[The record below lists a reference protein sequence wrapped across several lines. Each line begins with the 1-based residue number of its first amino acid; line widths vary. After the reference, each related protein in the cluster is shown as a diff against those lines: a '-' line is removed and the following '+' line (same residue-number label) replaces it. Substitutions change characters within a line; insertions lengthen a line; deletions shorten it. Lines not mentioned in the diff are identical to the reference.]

1 MPTSSY
7 SFLFILLFC
16 FSTAALAGDPFVF
29 YDWTVSYLTAS
40 PLGVKQKVIGING
53 QFPGPIL
60 NVTTNWNV
68 VVNVKNGL
76 DEPFLL
82 TWNGIQHR
90 KNSWQDGV
98 LGTNC
103 PIPAGWNWTYQF
115 QVKDQIGSFFYF
127 PSLSFQRAAGGYGG
141 IIINNRE
148 VIPVPF
154 GMPDGDITIFI
165 SDWYSKSHK
174 ELRQDVEKGIN
185 LGVPDGILIN
195 GFGPYHID
203 GAVVPD
209 GITYLKIN
217 VEPGKTYRL
226 RVHNVGISTSL
237 NFRIQNHNLLLV
249 ETEGSYTVQQNYTNM
264 DVHVG
269 QSYSFLVT
277 MDQNA
282 SSDYYIVASPRFVNS
297 SAWGSGTGVAI
308 LHYSNSQGPASGP
321 LPDLPNEND
330 PYFSMNQARSIRW
343 NVSAGAARPNPQG
356 SFKYGQI
363 TVTDVYVILN
373 RPPEL
378 IDGKW
383 RTTLN
388 GISYL
393 PPSTPLTLAQQ
404 FNIPGVYKLDFP
416 NKLMNRPPKID
427 TSLINGT
434 YRGFM
439 EIILQNNDTTVQSY
453 HLDGFAFFVVGMDF
467 GVWTENSRVTYNKW
481 DGVARCTTQVF
492 PGAWT
497 AILVSLDNAGNWNL
511 RSENLDSWYLGQE
524 VYLNVLNT
532 ENDTD
537 EAPLPGNAIYCG
549 LLSSLQ
555 TDQAQ
560 RVNFSGASSLS
571 DGHRRILVMLLLAF
585 LGTFFKLAFLKRIKA
600 PNGGTY
606 NLRKTTTTT
615 TTLSAVLHEQP
626 IGFRFFASQVAR
638 RTSCFKPWPKG
649 DYVGS
654 FRKMSATAGIGMA
667 KNEEGLKLVLV
678 NGGSRARKMVGIW
691 LFGSAAWVFSMV
703 LLGGVTRLTRSGL
716 SMTDWKFTG
725 SLPPLSEEEWLREFD
740 KYKQSPEYKRINKG
754 MSIEDFKFI
763 YWMEYAHRMWG
774 RALGVMFALPF
785 SYFLRKGYITLGLG
799 LRLSALFALGAGQG
813 LIGWWMVKSGLE
825 EPASEYAQPRVSPY
839 RLAAHLTS
847 AFAIYC
853 GLFWTALSVVM
864 PEPPAE
870 SVAWVR
876 GAAKVKRLAL
886 PVGILVAITA
896 VSGAFVAG
904 NDAGHAYNTF
914 PKMGD
919 TWIPEDVL
927 DMKPLIRNFFENTS
941 TVQLDHRI
949 LATAT
954 LISIGTLWW
963 STRKLDIHP
972 AVKSLIGSTMGMAAL
987 QVTLGIS
994 TLLSYVPV
1002 SLGTAHQA
1010 GALTLLTLM
1019 ILLNHTVRR
1028 PSMSLLK
1035 SLPQVA
1041 KTT

>member
-1 MPTSSY
+1 M
-7 SFLFILLFC
+7 
-16 FSTAALAGDPFVF
+16 FS
-29 YDWTVSYLTAS
+29 
-40 PLGVKQKVIGING
+40 
-53 QFPGPIL
+53 
-60 NVTTNWNV
+60 
-68 VVNVKNGL
+68 
-76 DEPFLL
+76 
-82 TWNGIQHR
+82 R
-90 KNSWQDGV
+90 
-98 LGTNC
+98 
-103 PIPAGWNWTYQF
+103 
-115 QVKDQIGSFFYF
+115 
-127 PSLSFQRAAGGYGG
+127 
-141 IIINNRE
+141 
-148 VIPVPF
+148 
-154 GMPDGDITIFI
+154 
-165 SDWYSKSHK
+165 
-174 ELRQDVEKGIN
+174 
-185 LGVPDGILIN
+185 
-195 GFGPYHID
+195 
-203 GAVVPD
+203 
-209 GITYLKIN
+209 
-217 VEPGKTYRL
+217 
-226 RVHNVGISTSL
+226 
-237 NFRIQNHNLLLV
+237 
-249 ETEGSYTVQQNYTNM
+249 
-264 DVHVG
+264 
-269 QSYSFLVT
+269 
-277 MDQNA
+277 
-282 SSDYYIVASPRFVNS
+282 
-297 SAWGSGTGVAI
+297 
-308 LHYSNSQGPASGP
+308 
-321 LPDLPNEND
+321 
-330 PYFSMNQARSIRW
+330 
-343 NVSAGAARPNPQG
+343 
-356 SFKYGQI
+356 
-363 TVTDVYVILN
+363 
-373 RPPEL
+373 
-378 IDGKW
+378 
-383 RTTLN
+383 
-388 GISYL
+388 
-393 PPSTPLTLAQQ
+393 
-404 FNIPGVYKLDFP
+404 
-416 NKLMNRPPKID
+416 
-427 TSLINGT
+427 
-434 YRGFM
+434 
-439 EIILQNNDTTVQSY
+439 
-453 HLDGFAFFVVGMDF
+453 
-467 GVWTENSRVTYNKW
+467 
-481 DGVARCTTQVF
+481 
-492 PGAWT
+492 
-497 AILVSLDNAGNWNL
+497 
-511 RSENLDSWYLGQE
+511 
-524 VYLNVLNT
+524 
-532 ENDTD
+532 
-537 EAPLPGNAIYCG
+537 
-549 LLSSLQ
+549 
-555 TDQAQ
+555 
-560 RVNFSGASSLS
+560 
-571 DGHRRILVMLLLAF
+571 
-585 LGTFFKLAFLKRIKA
+585 LAFLKRIKA

-654 FRKMSATAGIGMA
+654 FRKMSTTAGIGMA

-774 RALGVMFALPF
+774 RALGAMFALPF